1 MEIPNIVTFF
11 LMSMGVVI
19 AIVRFYDYED
29 NTSPWNFVA
38 AVFFDLFLMS
48 QLWPMTKMSLQAFL
62 GFDKASMT
70 FSVRR
75 APSPPPPLLPPPP
88 PYDARHTTVPTSP
101 HYTIPLTTTPPNH
114 HTTPRPRH
122 PQTNIVVSLAL
133 VGVIVFVQMWEVTR
147 QALYSCDT
155 DDE

>member
-1 MEIPNIVTFF
+1 MEIPNIITFF

-70 FSVRR
+70 FS
-75 APSPPPPLLPPPP
+75 
-88 PYDARHTTVPTSP
+88 
-101 HYTIPLTTTPPNH
+101 
-114 HTTPRPRH
+114 
-122 PQTNIVVSLAL
+122 TNIVVSLAL
-133 VGVIVFVQMWEVTR
+133 VGIIVFVQMWEVTR
-147 QALYSCDT
+147 SALYSCDT